1 MHLARLVR
9 MVKTAAV
16 VVDWRRPDDTL
27 SALSSLAAM
36 VPRADVLVCVEN
48 GSSAEEV
55 ARVRTSAPPDTK
67 IVELHENIG
76 FAGAVNLG
84 VAQALDAGADWILLL
99 NNDAEVERNCLG
111 RLLEEASRYPR
122 VAAAGPAI
130 SFADRTDLLW
140 FGGGEVSDWFAFTR
154 HRGLM
159 DSSADPPPSS
169 DTGFITGCCM
179 LVSAA
184 AWREMRPFRADFF
197 AYYEDAE
204 WCQRVRAAGW
214 RCRYVGEVL
223 CTHAVSASSL
233 EGGGLGLSET
243 IAYYKARNPLR
254 FALETRA
261 LGRRITRILGL
272 MVVWTSYHAWRLL
285 LLRRADV
292 ARAYLKG
299 IMDAVRGRMGPY
311 ARPVS

>member
-1 MHLARLVR
+1 
-9 MVKTAAV
+9 MVKTAAL

-27 SALSSLAAM
+27 GALGSLAAM
-36 VPRADVLVCVEN
+36 VPTPDLLVCVEN
-48 GSSAEEV
+48 GSSAEDV
-55 ARVRTSAPPDTK
+55 ARVRTLAPPATK
-67 IVELHENIG
+67 VIELRENIG

-84 VAQALDAGADWILLL
+84 VAQALEAGADWVLLL
-99 NNDAEVERNCLG
+99 NNDAKVERNCLG

-159 DSSADPPPSS
+159 ASSADPPPSS

-179 LVSAA
+179 LVSAV

-204 WCQRVRAAGW
+204 WCQRVRAGGW

-261 LGRRITRILGL
+261 LGRRLTRILGL
-272 MVVWTSYHAWRLL
+272 MVVWNGYHAWRLL

-292 ARAYLKG
+292 ARAYLRG
-299 IMDAVRGRMGPY
+299 MMDAVRGHMGP
-311 ARPVS
+311 AGKRVS